1 MLHVAKHIKKHKNL
15 ENNVFLTIAPN
26 LSRCSELKTENT
38 TEVLAFLSVRP
49 VHTVVMTSFIND
61 NGLESPLNRGKFFGY
76 RNENGSLEGIAL
88 IGHTTLVE
96 ARTDDALK
104 AFAFVAKTSETPLHV
119 IMSSGKDADRFWD
132 FYADGIKQPRLTF
145 TELLF
150 EIKFPLLVK
159 ECKSNLRLA
168 TKDELIQ
175 VAEAQAEVAFLES
188 GTDPMF
194 RDREGFLKRCE
205 RRIEL
210 GRTYVVFEKGKLLFK
225 ADVVAETAETMYL
238 EGIYVS
244 PEQRGKGIGSTCL
257 SNLSVILLQKVS
269 NICFLS
275 NFTFENAHRSFVKA
289 GYKNT
294 DSCTTLFV

>member
-1 MLHVAKHIKKHKNL
+1 MLHTAKHITKHQHSQNH
-15 ENNVFLTIAPN
+15 VFLTIAPT
-26 LSRCSELKTENT
+26 LSKCSELKKENT
-38 TEVLAFLSVRP
+38 AEVLAFLSLRP

-61 NGLESPLNRGKFFGY
+61 NGIENPLNRGKFFSY
-76 RNENGSLEGIAL
+76 RNEQGSLEGIAL

-96 ARTDDALK
+96 ARTDNALK
-104 AFAFVAKTSETPLHV
+104 AFAFTAKTSETPLHV
-119 IMSSGKDADRFWD
+119 IMSGGQDADKFWNY
-132 FYADGIKQPRLTF
+132 FAGGTKQPRHTF

-159 ECKSNLRLA
+159 DCKSNLRLA
-168 TKDELIQ
+168 TKDELLQ

-188 GTDPMF
+188 GTDPMV

-205 RRIEL
+205 RRIEQ
-210 GRTYVVFEKGKLLFK
+210 GRTFVVFENGKLLFK
-225 ADVVAETAETMYL
+225 ADVMAETAETMYL
-238 EGIYVS
+238 EGIYVAA
-244 PEQRGKGIGSTCL
+244 EQRGKGIGSDCL
-257 SNLSVILLQKVS
+257 SKLSVKLLQKVT

-275 NFTFENAHRSFVKA
+275 NVTFKNAHRSFVKA

>member
-1 MLHVAKHIKKHKNL
+1 MLHTAKHITKHQHS
-15 ENNVFLTIAPN
+15 ENHVFLTIAPN

-38 TEVLAFLSVRP
+38 TEVLAFLSERP

-61 NGLESPLNRGKFFGY
+61 NGIENPLNRGKFFGY
-76 RNENGSLEGIAL
+76 RNEQGSLEGVAL

-96 ARTDDALK
+96 ARTDEALK
-104 AFAFVAKTSETPLHV
+104 AFALTAKTSETPLHV
-119 IMSSGKDADRFWD
+119 IMSSGNDANKFWNY
-132 FYADGIKQPRLTF
+132 FAGGIKQPRQTF

-159 ECKSNLRLA
+159 DCKSNLRLA
-168 TKDELIQ
+168 TKDELLD
-175 VAEAQAEVAFLES
+175 VAEAQAEVAFLETGS
-188 GTDPMF
+188 DPMV

-205 RRIEL
+205 RRIEQ
-210 GRTYVVFEKGKLLFK
+210 GRTFVVFENGKLLFK

-238 EGIYVS
+238 EGIYVA
-244 PEQRGKGIGSTCL
+244 PDQRGKGIGSNCL
-257 SNLSVILLQKVS
+257 SKLSVKLLQKVS

-275 NFTFENAHRSFVKA
+275 NVTFENAHRSFVKA